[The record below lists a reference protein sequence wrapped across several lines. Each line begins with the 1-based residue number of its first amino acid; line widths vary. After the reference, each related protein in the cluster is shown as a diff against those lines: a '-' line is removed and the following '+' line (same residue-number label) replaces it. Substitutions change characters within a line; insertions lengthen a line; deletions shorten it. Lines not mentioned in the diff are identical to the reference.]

1 MAPFNRFFQYYVKGG
16 NRSVVLPAAGN
27 GYGTSLNNLG
37 SNGNYWSSS
46 FLSSANAYN
55 LNFNSGAI
63 NPQNNN
69 NRFNGFSVRAVQHLH
84 SDNEEIT
91 QPHHNGNKKKID
103 KEEYMS
109 YTLTKK
115 ALLLDLYAAFACAKR
130 HKAKKSYVCKFEK
143 DLDKN
148 LRCLCDEL
156 YSRQYNAEP
165 SSCFIVERPK
175 KREVFAA
182 QFRDRIVHHLYYN
195 YTHELYERT
204 FIKDC
209 YSCIPKRGTHYGID
223 RLAQHIRKE
232 SRNYKRDCYAL
243 KLDLR
248 GYFMHINRKKML
260 KISVDTL
267 QRMSQHR
274 ISKGFKKL
282 WCDILDF
289 SFLSWMTKKIV
300 MLDPTRNCKFAG
312 RKKDWEGLDTNKSLF
327 KTPKGC
333 GLPIGNLTSQLL
345 SNVYLNVF
353 DQYMKRVLKCKHY
366 GRYVDDSYV
375 IGESKK
381 WLLSLVSRIRDFLR
395 KRLNVDLHM
404 GKLQVISIYYGVEFL
419 GGFVKPF
426 VKYISNGS
434 LVRMLQNIGTV
445 DYDNA
450 ESVYRSI
457 NSFLGI
463 LFHYSSFNI
472 RCEMFLTEN
481 ILKYAPFSKDMT
493 KLYKPIIISYE

>member
-1 MAPFNRFFQYYVKGG
+1 M
-16 NRSVVLPAAGN
+16 
-27 GYGTSLNNLG
+27 
-37 SNGNYWSSS
+37 
-46 FLSSANAYN
+46 
-55 LNFNSGAI
+55 
-63 NPQNNN
+63 
-69 NRFNGFSVRAVQHLH
+69 
-84 SDNEEIT
+84 
-91 QPHHNGNKKKID
+91 
-103 KEEYMS
+103 
-109 YTLTKK
+109 
-115 ALLLDLYAAFACAKR
+115 
-130 HKAKKSYVCKFEK
+130 
-143 DLDKN
+143 
-148 LRCLCDEL
+148 
-156 YSRQYNAEP
+156 
-165 SSCFIVERPK
+165 
-175 KREVFAA
+175 
-182 QFRDRIVHHLYYN
+182 
-195 YTHELYERT
+195 
-204 FIKDC
+204 
-209 YSCIPKRGTHYGID
+209 
-223 RLAQHIRKE
+223 AQHIRKE

-248 GYFMHINRKKML
+248 GYFMHINRKKLL

-282 WCDILDF
+282 WCDVLDF

-463 LFHYSSFNI
+463 LVHYSSFNI

-481 ILKYAPFSKDMT
+481 ILKYAPVSKDMT